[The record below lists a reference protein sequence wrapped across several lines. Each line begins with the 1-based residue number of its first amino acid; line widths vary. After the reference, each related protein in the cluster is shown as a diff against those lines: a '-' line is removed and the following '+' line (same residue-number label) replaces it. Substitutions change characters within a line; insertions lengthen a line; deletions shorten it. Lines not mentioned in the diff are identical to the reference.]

1 MQKLVEELKIK
12 IKNALT
18 INEVEKIKAEFL
30 GKDSFISKKMEELKS
45 LSVEEKKIV
54 GKQLN
59 EIKNQISE
67 IILSKRQ
74 EIEEI
79 EIEKKLESERIDI
92 TIPGRKLSLGSIH
105 PISQTIDEMLQIFS
119 HFGFEVKDGPNI
131 EDDLHNFTAL
141 NVPKHHP
148 ARLMQD
154 TFYLNDK
161 VNIELESQANAKL
174 NNQVDVDS
182 KAEANNNY
190 KFNGEI
196 NTPEKLLRTH
206 TSTIQIRAMNEMSRE
221 AKANPSFRFVSFGRV
236 YRKDSDA
243 THTPMFHQI
252 EVVVIE
258 ENINFGHLKGFL
270 HEFLELFFER
280 RNVSCSTYN
289 ANLAETKIASS
300 QGQGYSKP
308 YFNES
313 HVRFRPSFFPFTEP
327 SAEVDISLDAGDN
340 WLEVLGCGMIHP
352 NVLKNVGIDPEKFQ
366 GFAFGLGIER
376 FAMLK
381 YGINDLRHLY
391 SNDIRLNKKYNFS
404 GFDLPSIMRGLKRCE

>member
-12 IKNALT
+12 IKNVLT
-18 INEVEKIKAEFL
+18 INEIEKIKAEFL
-30 GKDSFISKKMEELKS
+30 GKDSFISKKMDELKT

-67 IILSKRQ
+67 IILLKRQ

-79 EIEKKLESERIDI
+79 EIEKKLESESIDI
-92 TIPGRKLSLGSIH
+92 TIPGKKLSLGSIH

-131 EDDLHNFTAL
+131 EDDWHNFTAL

-161 VNIELESQANAKL
+161 TSDQTKDEVDGKINE
-174 NNQVDVDS
+174 NNKS
-182 KAEANNNY
+182 E
-190 KFNGEI
+190 FNGEKD
-196 NTPEKLLRTH
+196 NPEKLLRTH
-206 TSTIQIRAMNEMSRE
+206 TSTIQIRAMEEMSKE
-221 AKANPSFRFVSFGRV
+221 LKNQPFRFVSFGRV

-252 EVVVIE
+252 EGVVIE
-258 ENINFGHLKGFL
+258 ENINFAHLKGFL
-270 HEFLELFFER
+270 LEFLGLFFDR
-280 RNVSCSTYN
+280 RNVSSSAYN
-289 ANLAETKIASS
+289 ANSAETKIANS
-300 QGQGYSKP
+300 QGSYNTN
-308 YFNES
+308 FNES

-327 SAEVDISLDAGDN
+327 SAEVDISLDKGDN
-340 WLEVLGCGMIHP
+340 WLEVLGSGMIHP
-352 NVLKNVGIDPEKFQ
+352 NVLRNVGIDPEKFQ

-381 YGINDLRHLY
+381 YEINDLRHLY
-391 SNDIRLNKKYNFS
+391 SSDIRLNKKYNFS
-404 GFDLPSIMRGLKRCE
+404 GFDLPSIMGGLSR

>member
-1 MQKLVEELKIK
+1 MQKLAEELKIK
-12 IKNALT
+12 IKNVLT

-30 GKDSFISKKMEELKS
+30 GKDSFVSKKMDELKT

-79 EIEKKLESERIDI
+79 EIEKKLESESIDI
-92 TIPGRKLSLGSIH
+92 TIPGKKLSLGSIH

-131 EDDLHNFTAL
+131 EDDWHNFTAL

-161 VNIELESQANAKL
+161 TSNRAKDEVDGKVNDK
-174 NNQVDVDS
+174 VDGE
-182 KAEANNNY
+182 AEANN
-190 KFNGEI
+190 KSEFNSEK
-196 NTPEKLLRTH
+196 NNPEKLLRTH
-206 TSTIQIRAMNEMSRE
+206 TSTIQIRAMEEMSKE
-221 AKANPSFRFVSFGRV
+221 LKNQPFRFVSFGRV

-243 THTPMFHQI
+243 THTPMFHQV
-252 EVVVIE
+252 EGVVIE
-258 ENINFGHLKGFL
+258 ENINFAHLKGFL
-270 HEFLELFFER
+270 LEFLGLFFDR
-280 RNVSCSTYN
+280 RSVSSSDYD
-289 ANLAETKIASS
+289 ANIAKAKITNS
-300 QGQGYSKP
+300 QGNYP

-327 SAEVDISLDAGDN
+327 SAEVDISLDKGYN
-340 WLEVLGCGMIHP
+340 WLEVLGAGMIHP
-352 NVLKNVGIDPEKFQ
+352 NVLRNVGIDPEKFQ

-381 YGINDLRHLY
+381 YEINDLRHLY
-391 SNDIRLNKKYNFS
+391 SSDIRLNKKYNFS
-404 GFDLPSIMRGLKRCE
+404 GFDLPNIMGGLSR